1 MILITGSSG
10 FIGSNFV
17 NYFLKN
23 KIKFYG
29 VDKVKSK
36 YLKFQNFSK
45 IDLIDKN
52 KLEKLFK
59 KLKPKIIIHLAADS
73 GLNYCHNNIE
83 KAFDNNLVSTFNLLT
98 MCKKYNCKKFF
109 FASSM
114 AVENFDLSYSYYGF
128 TKFASENLI
137 KSFIKNFG
145 IIGIIGRF
153 SNIFGPYSSHKTSA
167 IHEIIKCK
175 LSDKKFYIHG
185 TGNQQRDFLYA
196 EDLVVKILKIITLN
210 QPKNYYLI
218 CSKKKQSINNVISSI
233 NFKFKIKMKTKN
245 IKAPAGFDVTYPKKS
260 RFFLLKNFYL
270 KLEKTIKWY
279 NSEGTK

>member
-83 KAFDNNLVSTFNLLT
+83 KAFNNNLVSTFNLLT
-98 MCKKYNCKKFF
+98 MCKKYKCKKFF

-114 AVENFDLSYSYYGF
+114 AVENFELNYSYYGF

-137 KSFIKNFG
+137 KSFTKNFEITG
-145 IIGIIGRF
+145 MIGRF
-153 SNIFGPYSSHKTSA
+153 SNIFGPYSSHKNSA

-175 LSDKKFYIHG
+175 LFKKRFNIHG
-185 TGNQQRDFLYA
+185 TGNQQRDFLYV
-196 EDLVVKILKIITLN
+196 EDLVVKILTIIKSKN
-210 QPKNYYLI
+210 QKNYYLI
-218 CSKKKQSINNVISSI
+218 CTKKKQSINNVINII
-233 NFKFKIKMKTKN
+233 NLKFKVKLKTKHV
-245 IKAPAGFDVTYPKKS
+245 KPPVGFDVSYSRKS
-260 RFFLLKNFYL
+260 KFFLSKNFYQ

-279 NSEGTK
+279 NNTNII